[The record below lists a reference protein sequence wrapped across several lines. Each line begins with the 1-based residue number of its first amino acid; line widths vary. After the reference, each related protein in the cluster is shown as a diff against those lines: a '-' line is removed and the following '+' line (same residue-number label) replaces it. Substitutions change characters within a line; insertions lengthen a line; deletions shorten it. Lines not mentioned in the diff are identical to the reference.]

1 MADSLHI
8 GAGFFAALDAYAQAV
23 NNAARESAERT
34 MTMVQDNL
42 RAAARQSER
51 WLPIA
56 EHIETWSQ
64 DGKYVVGVRNADV
77 MSEAMSAEYGDP
89 ANPPIP
95 LIRSVTFGDQR

>member
-23 NNAARESAERT
+23 NEAVRESAERT
-34 MTMVQDNL
+34 MTKVQDDL
-42 RAAARQSER
+42 RAAARKSER
-51 WLPIA
+51 WLPVA

-95 LIRSVTFGDQR
+95 LIRSLTFGGQ

>member
-23 NNAARESAERT
+23 NSAARESAERT
-34 MTMVQDNL
+34 MTKVQENL
-42 RAAARQSER
+42 RAEARKSER
-51 WLPIA
+51 WLPVA
-56 EHIETWSQ
+56 EHIESWSK

-89 ANPPIP
+89 TNPPIP
-95 LIRSVTFGDQR
+95 LIRSISFGGQ